1 MTDIAALDNLV
12 HQHLLDRFNGKD
24 LSQDPAFQS
33 PPITLLTLAQTLW
46 PLLEPVSGGHLAK
59 ITIHNQ
65 HETRVEY
72 SGIPLVVS

>member
-1 MTDIAALDNLV
+1 
-12 HQHLLDRFNGKD
+12 LLDRFNVKD

-33 PPITLLTLAQTLW
+33 QPTTLLTLAQTLW
-46 PLLEPVSGGHLAK
+46 PLIEPVSGGHLAK

-72 SGIPLVVS
+72 TGTPIIVS